1 MKEMSSYQ
9 KRKAELKAKDQ
20 IIESLRRESDTKD
33 QIIESKNETIVAQK
47 QTIEVITEF
56 KDQVIEFLK
65 GHSSPEESYRD
76 EGKEHSKSCLGFE

>member
-9 KRKAELKAKDQ
+9 KRKAELKA
-20 IIESLRRESDTKD
+20 
-33 QIIESKNETIVAQK
+33 
-47 QTIEVITEF
+47 